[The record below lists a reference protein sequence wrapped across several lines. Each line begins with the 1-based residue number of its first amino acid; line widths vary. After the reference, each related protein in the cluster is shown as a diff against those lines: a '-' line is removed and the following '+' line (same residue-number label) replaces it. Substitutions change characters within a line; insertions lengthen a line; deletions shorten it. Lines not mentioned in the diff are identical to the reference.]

1 MDLIHLLIG
10 LELLGVNLYVSYLCL
25 TPKYNTRT
33 SLRVFVVFTIGIVLI
48 SLGLRNLINDAEI
61 GRGYYIVIG
70 LFYIYPIYSIF
81 KESLKKTLL
90 VIGLA
95 YLYSLIIFGL
105 AYSFT
110 LMINYEHTERMILA
124 FQTLLILVT
133 IYWYRFI
140 IKERVLYIV
149 TNLEKSVLNRI
160 LWLTI
165 FWLVTL
171 VIFQLQIKYFDALW
185 LAFTLYI
192 LIATCIVI
200 SYLMFYSLVE
210 INDKAKSLDKKTKQ
224 DALTGLKNR
233 DMLLLEGNDMI
244 NKQQPFTL
252 IFIDLDYFK
261 LVNDTY
267 GHTVGDHYL
276 QLFVEAVIALTGSDS
291 TFYRL
296 SGDEFVYISLDNDT
310 ICKYCEKFNDLAFP
324 SEYIEPA
331 FLGLS
336 LGCAT
341 YPKDGE
347 TLSDILHTADTK
359 MYQIKKEKHRFAP
372 KKLDN

>member
-1 MDLIHLLIG
+1 MNIIHLLIG
-10 LELLGVNLYVSYLCL
+10 LELLGVNLYVCYLCL

-33 SLRVFVVFTIGIVLI
+33 SIRVFVVFTLGIMLI
-48 SLGLRNLINDAEI
+48 SLGVRNLVDNVLV
-61 GRGYYIVIG
+61 GRGFYVLAG
-70 LFYIYPIYSIF
+70 LFYIYPIYNVF

-90 VIGLA
+90 VVGLA

-105 AYSFT
+105 AYSFVIMMNFAN
-110 LMINYEHTERMILA
+110 LDLMILA
-124 FQTLLILVT
+124 FQTILLLVT

-140 IKERVLYIV
+140 IKERILYIV
-149 TNLEKSVLNRI
+149 TNLDDNVLNRI

-165 FWLVTL
+165 FWLITL
-171 VIFQLQIKYFDALW
+171 VVFQLQIEYFDSVW

-210 INDKAKSLDKKTKQ
+210 INDKAKSLDKKTKE
-224 DALTGLKNR
+224 DTLTKLKNR
-233 DMLLLEGNDMI
+233 EMLMLEGNKLI
-244 NKQQPFTL
+244 EQKHPFTL

-267 GHTVGDHYL
+267 GHTVGDTYL
-276 QLFVEAVIALTGSDS
+276 QMFVQAVFTLTGSKS
-291 TFYRL
+291 YFYRL
-296 SGDEFVYISLDNDT
+296 SGDEFVYIVLDNT
-310 ICKYCEKFNDLAFP
+310 TCKYCEKLNGLAFP
-324 SEYIEPA
+324 DNIIKPR

-341 YPKDGE
+341 YPEEGE
-347 TLSDILHTADTK
+347 TLSEILHTADTK
-359 MYQIKKEKHRFAP
+359 MYQIKKEKHRLAP
-372 KKLDN
+372 EVLEL